1 MAGITSRTKGFLGDT
16 LRAAFAVAVLACLTN
31 APGMEPVALATE
43 EADIIEQPANMA
55 SLMPSWFFERRIVG
69 ENNLEKI
76 EAAKTSKYYN
86 MTRPIAIV
94 KDTTGQGFCTGWRVA
109 EDLFVTNYHCWEF
122 GACNVV
128 FELDYETAL
137 SGDKHAKFRC
147 EEVLARN
154 ELYDYALYHVSR
166 VTDDDVRDDGKN
178 GGKNAGEMEVYSA
191 DTATGKGSRLLA
203 QEGGVI
209 TMWGGNIEVGQM
221 LIVAGHP
228 QARTKEIDRSKHC
241 KLSSV
246 EPEEMGGRM
255 TIRHTCDTE
264 GGSSGSPVLD
274 RNTGHAVALHWG
286 GEDGFNMSI
295 PMNLVLDDM
304 EKAVDAKTFRKLTI
318 AGRK

>member
-1 MAGITSRTKGFLGDT
+1 MAGITSRTKSTFGAK
-16 LRAAFAVAVLACLTN
+16 LRAAFAVAVLAGVT
-31 APGMEPVALATE
+31 GMEPVALATE
-43 EADIIEQPANMA
+43 EADIIEQPGNMPA
-55 SLMPSWFFERRIVG
+55 WFLERRIVG

-76 EAAKTSKYYN
+76 EAAKTSKYYG

-137 SGDKHAKFRC
+137 SGDKHARFRC

-154 ELYDYALYHVSR
+154 ELYDYALYQVSR
-166 VTDDDVRDDGKN
+166 VSDDDTKKEGLTPETNPDR
-178 GGKNAGEMEVYSA
+178 GGK
-191 DTATGKGSRLLA
+191 LLA

-209 TMWGGNIEVGQM
+209 TMWGGKIAVGQM
-221 LIVAGHP
+221 LIVSGHP

-241 KLSSV
+241 KLTSV

-274 RNTGHAVALHWG
+274 RNSGHAVALHWG

-295 PMNLVLDDM
+295 PMNLVLDDI

>member
-1 MAGITSRTKGFLGDT
+1 MAGITSRTKFYAVSRI
-16 LRAAFAVAVLACLTN
+16 RAALAVAVLAGMT
-31 APGMEPVALATE
+31 GMEPVALAAAE
-43 EADIIEQPANMA
+43 SDIIEQPANMPA
-55 SLMPSWFFERRIVG
+55 WFFDRRIVG

-76 EAAKTSKYYN
+76 EAAKTSKYYD

-122 GACNVV
+122 GTCDVV

-137 SGDKHAKFRC
+137 AGDKHAKFRC

-154 ELYDYALYHVSR
+154 EQYDYALYQVARVS
-166 VTDDDVRDDGKN
+166 DDDAKEDL
-178 GGKNAGEMEVYSA
+178 
-191 DTATGKGSRLLA
+191 GKGSQLLA
-203 QEGGVI
+203 KEGGVI
-209 TMWGGNIEVGQM
+209 TMWGGKIDVGQM

-228 QARTKEIDRSKHC
+228 QARTKEIDRSKNC
-241 KLSSV
+241 KLASV
-246 EPEEMGGRM
+246 EPEEMGGRQ

-274 RNTGHAVALHWG
+274 RETGYAVALHWG
-286 GEDGFNMSI
+286 GEDGYNMSI
-295 PMNLVLDDM
+295 PMSLVLNDI
-304 EKAVDAKTFRKLTI
+304 EKAVDAKTFKKLTI